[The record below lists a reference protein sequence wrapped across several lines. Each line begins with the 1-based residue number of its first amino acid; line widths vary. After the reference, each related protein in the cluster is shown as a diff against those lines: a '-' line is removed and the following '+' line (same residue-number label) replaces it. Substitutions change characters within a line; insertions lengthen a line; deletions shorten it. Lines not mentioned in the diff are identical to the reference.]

1 MVIKRCCIYSNTQ
14 GVRNLKETDLNPMYV
29 LIKPPS
35 MEVLEKRL
43 RDRKTET
50 KESLQKRLD
59 VAREELAY
67 GKRTNYT
74 RSVLQNAYSV
84 KQAMFAPL
92 CTVIVV
98 KDCLKCVFFE

>member
-59 VAREELAY
+59 VAREELTY
-67 GKRTNYT
+67 GKRTNYIYL
-74 RSVLQNAYSV
+74 VCIAECL
-84 KQAMFAPL
+84 L
-92 CTVIVV
+92 CEASNV
-98 KDCLKCVFFE
+98 CP